1 MVAAFASYST
11 TLTDAQE
18 RQLARMAATLRRGD
32 AVTCATF
39 SDSDSL
45 VSSAGLRRATAVCRH
60 LRRLVPGLRV
70 QVDVRVPLTPA
81 EERQMGV
88 RGTGLLR
95 RVMVTVQ
102 DVVAERSFG

>member
-32 AVTCATF
+32 AVACATF

-70 QVDVRVPLTPA
+70 
-81 EERQMGV
+81 
-88 RGTGLLR
+88 
-95 RVMVTVQ
+95 
-102 DVVAERSFG
+102 